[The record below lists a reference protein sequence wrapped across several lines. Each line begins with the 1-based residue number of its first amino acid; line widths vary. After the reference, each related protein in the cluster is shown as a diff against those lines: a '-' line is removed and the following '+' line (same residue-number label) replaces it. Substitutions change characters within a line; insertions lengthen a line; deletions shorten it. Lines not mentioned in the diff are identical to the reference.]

1 MTDYAALLSE
11 RFPVRKTKAQRQAFR
26 DWLTTELKTLG
37 YNPREETNGF
47 LKARNILVGNPDK
60 TGALFTVRTDTPARW
75 ILPDLW
81 FPRNIVMWLI
91 WQLLHL
97 ILLLLPALMV
107 YLAVWQISGQ
117 NARIGLWAFVLT
129 YVTTLLATQ
138 FGPANHVNRG
148 EDADLAAMLTLMA
161 MIPEEDREKAA
172 FLFTDRG
179 AVGGMGAK
187 AWTKEHPVPAYTRL
201 TVVLSRIGAGKTV
214 LLVSN
219 KYAEKATGFGSLK
232 SSFSQRDGKEIEH
245 CSALG
250 CTLRGDRKAFRCG
263 VSLTACHRLK
273 FLGLWCR
280 GGHTSSSPD
289 REIDPDN
296 IAYVSESC
304 ASFLSSLK
312 LNREKHR

>member
-11 RFPVRKTKAQRQAFR
+11 RFPVRKTKAQRQVFR

-81 FPRNIVMWLI
+81 FPRNLVMWLF

-117 NARIGLWAFVLT
+117 NARVGLWAFVLT
-129 YVTTLLATQ
+129 YVATLLATQ
-138 FGPANHVNRG
+138 FGPANRVNRG

-161 MIPEEDREKAA
+161 MIPEEDRGKAS
-172 FLFTDRG
+172 FLFTG
-179 AVGGMGAK
+179 WMGAR
-187 AWTKEHPVPAYTRL
+187 AWAKEHPLPAYTRL
-201 TVVLSRIGAGKTV
+201 TVVFSRIGTGKTM

-219 KYAEKATGFGSLK
+219 KSAEKATGFGSLK
-232 SSFSQRDGKEIEH
+232 STWIQRGERETEH
-245 CSALG
+245 YAAMG

-263 VSLTACHRLK
+263 VSLTACHRSKL
-273 FLGLWCR
+273 LGLWCR

-289 REIDPDN
+289 RQIDPEN
-296 IAYVSESC
+296 IAYVSECC
-304 ASFLSSLK
+304 AAFLNGLK
-312 LNREKHR
+312 LNRETRR